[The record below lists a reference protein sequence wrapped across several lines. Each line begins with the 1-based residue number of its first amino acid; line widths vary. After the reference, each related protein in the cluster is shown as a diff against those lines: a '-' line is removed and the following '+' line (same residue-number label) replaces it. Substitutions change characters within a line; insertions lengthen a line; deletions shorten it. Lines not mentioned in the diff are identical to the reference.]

1 MSEAGSIWLWGQ
13 ILAGSSS
20 FKAPL
25 TALAHFFSCDN
36 FVGPR
41 WPVRILFPSQP
52 PENQIFPQS
61 SRPSATTAGDRSSSN
76 KGMLWQ
82 DCFVLII
89 GDSGVRRSCGAALL
103 QLPTTGGNKKNSPF
117 SHPSELLPF
126 VNAGRG
132 GSLGTGLR
140 I

>member
-1 MSEAGSIWLWGQ
+1 MSEAGSTWLWGQ
-13 ILAGSSS
+13 ILAGASS

-25 TALAHFFSCDN
+25 MTLAHFFSCDN
-36 FVGPR
+36 FVGPH
-41 WPVRILFPSQP
+41 WPVRILFPPLP
-52 PENQIFPQS
+52 PENQMFPQS
-61 SRPSATTAGDRSSSN
+61 SRPSATTAAGRNSSN

-82 DCFVLII
+82 DCFLLII
-89 GDSGVRRSCGAALL
+89 GDSGVRRACGASLL

-140 I
+140 M